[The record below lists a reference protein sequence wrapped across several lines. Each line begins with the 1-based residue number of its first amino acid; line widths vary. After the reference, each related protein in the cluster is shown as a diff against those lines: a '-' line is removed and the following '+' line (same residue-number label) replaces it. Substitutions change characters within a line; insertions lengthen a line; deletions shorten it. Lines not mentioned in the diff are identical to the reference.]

1 MRLINKNEQFLVVGW
16 MGIKLS
22 PQKTAASFFIK
33 VTFRLHPDK
42 PALSVVEEPDLVTG
56 DIYYDEDDSRSLYYS
71 SDFVPFKPRA
81 DVLVVGKCRAPKRT
95 KVPAREVAFEVG
107 SKTKTMN
114 VFGNRYWKKGLLG
127 STATDPEPFTEID
140 LSYENSFG
148 GPGYKKNP
156 VGKGISKIEAEDGKK
171 VHPLPNIVSPD
182 DQIVSPNSRPEPAGF
197 GALHQTWE
205 QRMALVGTYD
215 KDYEKKRWPCFPED
229 FDWNFFNSA
238 PKDQQVDGF
247 LRGDETLTFKNLHPE
262 HPEYRSALPGLRAL
276 CFLEETGRND
286 QPGDLRKVPLN
297 LDTVWIDMEMEKLVL
312 VWRGL
317 TEVQSSKLKEFKAIF
332 VLTEPLSEPDHDL
345 VHYRNLIQ
353 ERIAEEDA
361 EFAIEERPSVDVD
374 AIMKKEMAALDAEVA
389 QAEKEFADLEAS
401 SAAEEAKHLQL
412 VREKMGDDAPLLDKV
427 LNQPPANEVP
437 LSVIMP
443 HIEALRAERPDLA
456 AQWEESIKEAEG
468 AEQEMAAMDA
478 EEAEFDAAMEQEPAL
493 TRAAVIAK
501 VKSGEGFENAD
512 LSGLDLSKL
521 DLSGVNFAG
530 ARLKK
535 VDFSDS
541 NLSGASF
548 QGADLSQS
556 NLSGTNMDGA
566 VLDDV
571 RFSGAN
577 CTGTIFR
584 AVSVEG
590 TDFSGL
596 VLKDANFSNAY
607 GEYADFSGA
616 DLIGAVFAGAKL
628 PRSDFDGCQLAGA
641 DFSQAEIKDADF
653 ANVKAPGINL
663 EKADITGLRSGEVSD
678 FRKAKIRFAK
688 AAGSMWESC
697 VLDGADFSHA
707 LLTGA
712 QFVDASMVAANLD
725 RVVADGANFEDA
737 NLQQGWLTNANFLR
751 ASFERT
757 NLSNAILRGSN
768 MYEAG
773 FLDVVI
779 DGADFRTANLKGTLL
794 A

>member
-1 MRLINKNEQFLVVGW
+1 MRPIIVNENSISLGW
-16 MGIKLS
+16 TGVKLL
-22 PQKTAASFFIK
+22 PQKASASFFVK
-33 VTFRLHPDK
+33 GTFKLRSDQPVLPIE
-42 PALSVVEEPDLVTG
+42 EEPDLVAG
-56 DIYYDEDDSRSLYYS
+56 DIFYNEDDNRSLYYP

-81 DVLVVGKCRAPKRT
+81 DVLVVGKCHAPKGT
-95 KVPAREVAFEVG
+95 KVPARTVSFKVG
-107 SKTKTMN
+107 SKTKTIN
-114 VFGNRYWKKGLLG
+114 VFGNRFWKKGLLG
-127 STATDPEPFTEID
+127 SPATDPEPFTEID
-140 LSYENSFG
+140 LCYENSFG
-148 GPGYKKNP
+148 GHGYKKNP
-156 VGKGISKIEAEDGKK
+156 VGKGIRKIETEDGKE
-171 VHPLPNIVSPD
+171 VYPLPNIVSPD
-182 DQIVSPNSRPEPAGF
+182 DQVVSSRSRPESAGF
-197 GALHQTWE
+197 GALNQTWE
-205 QRMALVGTYD
+205 QRTALVGTYG
-215 KDYEKKRWPCFPED
+215 KDYVKKRWPCFPED
-229 FDWNFFNSA
+229 FDWGFFNSA
-238 PKDQQVDGF
+238 SKDQQVDGY
-247 LRGDETLTFKNLHPE
+247 LRGDETLTFKNLHAE
-262 HPEYRSALPGLRAL
+262 HPVYRSALPGLKAL
-276 CFLEETGRND
+276 CFVEEISHDN
-286 QPGDLRKVPLN
+286 QPGNLRKVPLN
-297 LDTVWIDMEMEKLVL
+297 LDTLWVDMEMEKLVL

-317 TEVQSSKLKEFKAIF
+317 TEVQSPKLKEFKAVF

-345 VHYRNLIQ
+345 KHYRTLMQ
-353 ERIAEEDA
+353 EAIAKEEE
-361 EFAIEERPSVDVD
+361 EFAIEERPSADVD
-374 AIMKKEMAALDAEVA
+374 AIMKKEMAELDAEVA

-401 SAAEEAKHLQL
+401 SAAEEVKHLQL

-427 LNQPPANEVP
+427 LNQPPANKVP

-443 HIEALRAERPDLA
+443 QVEALRAEQPDLA

-501 VKSGEGFENAD
+501 VRSGEGLENAD
-512 LSGLDLSKL
+512 LSELDLSKL

-530 ARLKK
+530 ARMKK
-535 VDFSDS
+535 TDLSDS
-541 NLSGASF
+541 NLSGAYF

-556 NLSGTNMDGA
+556 NLSEANMYRA

-571 RFSGAN
+571 RLSAAD
-577 CTGTIFR
+577 CTGTMFR

-628 PRSDFDGCQLAGA
+628 PRSDFDGCQLADA

-653 ANVKAPGINL
+653 ANVKALGINL
-663 EKADITGLRSGEVSD
+663 ERADITGLRSGEASD
-678 FRKAKIRFAK
+678 FREANIRFTK

-737 NLQQGWLTNANFLR
+737 NLQKGLLTNANFLR

-757 NLSNAILRGSN
+757 NLNNAILLGSN

-794 A
+794 S